1 MSTLNEN
8 IDIKPIASSSDL
20 NNNASVDS
28 SLYYDNHTYKR
39 KTYIAYLFFVNKF
52 FNIGNRI
59 FLIFIDSMSRRITK
73 LISNKMIK
81 A

>member
-1 MSTLNEN
+1 MATHQQDAQESNSMK
-8 IDIKPIASSSDL
+8 DM
-20 NNNASVDS
+20 NNNASIDS

-39 KTYIAYLFFVNKF
+39 KSYIAYLFFINKF
-52 FNIGNRI
+52 FSLGNRI

-73 LISNKMIK
+73 LISNKIIK